1 MLIPSF
7 TFIKPTFCIPEIYF
21 SNHPRDN
28 YERRDLNN
36 LFPPTLSNLF
46 GLRASLA
53 NTDYYSLIAEG
64 LVLGG

>member
-1 MLIPSF
+1 MILYQ
-7 TFIKPTFCIPEIYF
+7 TFLIPEIHF

-46 GLRASLA
+46 GLRA
-53 NTDYYSLIAEG
+53 NTDYHSLIVQG
-64 LVLGG
+64 LALGARS